1 MMESVV
7 FSLRVQTAP
16 SASLM
21 FTKSLLNIILLIA
34 LFLLYVLS
42 TVNSAASKVFFFLY
56 ILCLVRVGDG
66 FVLKECSTLLDMEL
80 KAVASSLRNKKF

>member
-7 FSLRVQTAP
+7 FSLRMQTAP

-42 TVNSAASKVFFFLY
+42 TVNSAASKVFSFCIFY
-56 ILCLVRVGDG
+56 VWSESETVS
-66 FVLKECSTLLDMEL
+66 F
-80 KAVASSLRNKKF
+80 